1 MRWLLFTL
9 AACRVTTSTS
19 DVPDARESPQAS
31 AQPAALATLPTA
43 ASAASPSVEGGPPP
57 APLRPD
63 EALIA
68 DTLPRDSPGY
78 TLSAAFR
85 NVEVLG
91 PVRGPEVNP
100 VGLDAARR
108 ATEQRLAID
117 ISPARMR
124 VALGGHGFVLAP
136 DTEVRARSD
145 RYGHIV
151 VWPGATAYRPLAPG
165 SLRALLGERRLDV
178 APLSAAEMAPHDDGG
193 RRIGIRM
200 RKVDVTTRAARVA
213 FEIGRLEGAG
223 EGGVL
228 LCRFLLDLVSAPPST
243 ALCGPDELPVRAEIK
258 WTNKGGIVFELT
270 GYLRRT
276 DVPATSLLVP
286 PQTASY
292 VAAAPPVGAFA
303 PMLSTAEL
311 GALRL
316 ADVDVPTT
324 GDALV
329 LVNATLQLRVLYLD
343 GVPVAWVSPSGR
355 GELHGLRRGRYVAQW
370 RTFLGDS
377 VETPTTQLVPGLAQ
391 VGAMD
396 H

>member
-1 MRWLLFTL
+1 MRWFLLGL
-9 AACRVTTSTS
+9 AACRATTSTS

-43 ASAASPSVEGGPPP
+43 ASAATASVEGGPPP

-68 DTLPRDSPGY
+68 DTLPRESPGY

-100 VGLDAARR
+100 AGLEAARR
-108 ATEQRLAID
+108 ATEQRLGID
-117 ISPARMR
+117 ISSTRMR
-124 VALGGHGFVLAP
+124 VGFGGHGFVLAP

-178 APLSAAEMAPHDDGG
+178 APLSAAEIAPHEDGG

-200 RKVDVTTRAARVA
+200 RKVDVTTRAAKVA
-213 FEIGRLEGAG
+213 FEIGRLEAAG

-243 ALCGPDELPVRAEIK
+243 ALCGFDELPVRAEIK
-258 WTNKGGIVFELT
+258 WTNKGGLVFELT
-270 GYLRRT
+270 GYLRRA
-276 DVPATSLLVP
+276 DVPATALLVP

-292 VAAAPPVGAFA
+292 VATAPPASAFA
-303 PMLSTAEL
+303 PMLSSSEL

-316 ADVDVPTT
+316 TDVDVPTT
-324 GDALV
+324 GDALIV
-329 LVNATLQLRVLYLD
+329 ANMTLQLRVFYLD
-343 GVPVAWVSPSGR
+343 GVPAAWVAPSGR

-370 RTFLGDS
+370 RTFLGDA

-391 VGAMD
+391 VGATD

>member
-1 MRWLLFTL
+1 MRWILFTL
-9 AACRVTTSTS
+9 AACRVTTSAT

-31 AQPAALATLPTA
+31 AQPAALVALP
-43 ASAASPSVEGGPPP
+43 ASAALPTVEGGPPP

-68 DTLPRDSPGY
+68 DTLPRESPGY

-100 VGLDAARR
+100 VGLEAARR
-108 ATEQRLAID
+108 TTEQRLAID
-117 ISPARMR
+117 ISPSRMR
-124 VALGGHGFVLAP
+124 VGFVGHGFVVAP

-145 RYGHIV
+145 RYGHMV
-151 VWPGATAYRPLAPG
+151 VWPGGTAYRPLAPG

-178 APLSAAEMAPHDDGG
+178 APLSAAEIAPRDDGG

-200 RKVDVTTRAARVA
+200 RKVDVTTRAAKVA
-213 FEIGRLEGAG
+213 FEIGKLEGAG
-223 EGGVL
+223 EGSVL
-228 LCRFLLDLVSAPPST
+228 LCRMLLDLVSGPPST
-243 ALCGPDELPVRAEIK
+243 PLCGVDELPVRAEIK

-270 GYLRRT
+270 GYLRRS
-276 DVPATSLLVP
+276 DVPATALLVP
-286 PQTASY
+286 PQVASY
-292 VAAAPPVGAFA
+292 VASAPPAGAFA
-303 PMLSTAEL
+303 PMLSPAEL
-311 GALRL
+311 GAMRL

-324 GDALV
+324 GDALIV
-329 LVNATLQLRVLYLD
+329 SNATLQLRVLYLD
-343 GVPVAWVSPSGR
+343 GVPVAWVSPGGR

-377 VETPTTQLVPGLAQ
+377 IETATTQLVPGLAQ
-391 VGAMD
+391 VGVPAD